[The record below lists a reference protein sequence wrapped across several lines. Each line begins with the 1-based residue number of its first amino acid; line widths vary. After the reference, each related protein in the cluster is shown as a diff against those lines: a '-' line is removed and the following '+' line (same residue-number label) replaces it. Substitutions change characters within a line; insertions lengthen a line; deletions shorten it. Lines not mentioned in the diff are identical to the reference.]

1 MTSAETDQSARPT
14 LPQLA
19 ALIAISAT
27 GSFAGAATALGCT
40 QSAVSQRVASLE
52 RGLGVLL
59 VHRSRQQRRVSLT
72 EAGDTLVAAA
82 EQVGGILSA
91 AVSQVET
98 IRKGLNATV
107 RIGLFTSASERVIPP
122 MMAALRRQPVDYR
135 IELVELDQQTEVSR
149 LVRNGDVDLA
159 FVKLPIAD
167 PTLLTAELLA
177 DPFVLL
183 APADSAPVEPVEPG
197 RLAGLPLIGLRGQR
211 DPMEAWAAAAS
222 AELNWVLEMETNHA
236 VEAMVAA
243 GLGYGAVPRLTL
255 GGRTPGVRRISL
267 AGTVPARTVGIA
279 WRRYHPRLAFIRGV
293 IDVIQRVCAR
303 PAEILPPVDGE
314 GTAR

>member
-1 MTSAETDQSARPT
+1 MTSADADQSARPT

-19 ALIAISAT
+19 AIIAISAT

-82 EQVGGILSA
+82 EQVGGILSV

-159 FVKLPIAD
+159 FVKLPITD
-167 PTLLTAELLA
+167 PALLTAELLT

-183 APADSAPVEPVEPG
+183 MPAGAERVSPG

-211 DPMEAWAAAAS
+211 DPMEAWAAS
-222 AELNWVLEMETNHA
+222 VGAELNWVLEMETNHA

-255 GGRTPGVRRISL
+255 GGRTPGVRRVSL

-293 IDVIQRVCAR
+293 IDIIQRVCAR

-314 GTAR
+314 GMAR

>member
-82 EQVGGILSA
+82 EQVGGILSVA
-91 AVSQVET
+91 ISQVET

-135 IELVELDQQTEVSR
+135 IELVELDQQAEVSR

-167 PTLLTAELLA
+167 PALLTAELIT

-183 APADSAPVEPVEPG
+183 TPAGAPPVSPG

-211 DPMEAWAAAAS
+211 DPMEAWAASAG

-293 IDVIQRVCAR
+293 IDIIQRVCAR
-303 PAEILPPVDGE
+303 SAEILPPVDGE
-314 GTAR
+314 GLAR

>member
-72 EAGDTLVAAA
+72 DAGDTLVAAA
-82 EQVGGILSA
+82 EQVGGILSGA
-91 AVSQVET
+91 LGQVET

-149 LVRNGDVDLA
+149 LVRNGDIDLA

-167 PTLLTAELLA
+167 SALLTAELLT

-183 APADSAPVEPVEPG
+183 MPAGAAPVSPG

-211 DPMEAWAAAAS
+211 DPMEAWAASVGAK
-222 AELNWVLEMETNHA
+222 LNWVLEMETNHA

-255 GGRTPGVRRISL
+255 GGRTPSVRRVSL

-279 WRRYHPRLAFIRGV
+279 WRRYHPRLAFVRGV
-293 IDVIQRVCAR
+293 IDIIQRVCSR
-303 PAEILPPVDGE
+303 SAEILPPVDGE
-314 GTAR
+314 GLAR

>member
-1 MTSAETDQSARPT
+1 MTSADTDQSARPT

-82 EQVGGILSA
+82 EQVGGILSV

-149 LVRNGDVDLA
+149 LVRNGDIDLA
-159 FVKLPIAD
+159 FVKLPITD
-167 PTLLTAELLA
+167 PALLTAELLT

-183 APADSAPVEPVEPG
+183 APAGAERVSPG

-211 DPMEAWAAAAS
+211 DPMEAWAAS
-222 AELNWVLEMETNHA
+222 VGAELNWVLEMETNHA

-293 IDVIQRVCAR
+293 IDIIQRVCAR
-303 PAEILPPVDGE
+303 SAEILPPVDGE
-314 GTAR
+314 GMAR

>member
-72 EAGDTLVAAA
+72 EAGDTLLAAA
-82 EQVGGILSA
+82 EQLGGILSV

-149 LVRNGDVDLA
+149 LVRNGDIDLA

-167 PTLLTAELLA
+167 PALLTAELLT

-183 APADSAPVEPVEPG
+183 VPAGAAPVSPD
-197 RLAGLPLIGLRGQR
+197 RLARLPLIGLRGQR
-211 DPMEAWAAAAS
+211 DPMEAWAAS
-222 AELNWVLEMETNHA
+222 VGAELNWVLEMETNHA

-255 GGRTPGVRRISL
+255 GGRTPSVRRISL

-293 IDVIQRVCAR
+293 IDIIQRVCAR
-303 PAEILPPVDGE
+303 SAEILPPVDGE
-314 GTAR
+314 GMAR

>member
-1 MTSAETDQSARPT
+1 MTSAGTDQSTHPT

-40 QSAVSQRVASLE
+40 QSAVSQRVATLE
-52 RGLGVLL
+52 RGLGVVL
-59 VHRSRQQRRVSLT
+59 VRRSRQQRGVALT

-82 EQVGGILSA
+82 DQVGGILSA

-98 IRKGLNATV
+98 IRRGLNATV

-122 MMAALRRQPVDYR
+122 AMAAIRRQPVDYR
-135 IELVELDQQTEVSR
+135 IELVELDQQAEVSR
-149 LVRNGDVDLA
+149 LARNGDIDLA
-159 FVKLPIAD
+159 FVELPIAD
-167 PTLLTAELLA
+167 PSLLSVELLT

-183 APADSAPVEPVEPG
+183 VPAGAEPVSPG
-197 RLAGLPLIGLRGQR
+197 RLTGLPLIGLRGQR
-211 DPMEAWAAAAS
+211 DPLEAWAESVGTA
-222 AELNWVLEMETNHA
+222 LNWVLEMETNHS

-243 GLGYGAVPRLTL
+243 GLGYGTVPRLTL

-267 AGTVPARTVGIA
+267 AGVVPARTIGLA
-279 WRRYHPRLAFIRGV
+279 WRRYHPRLPFVRGV
-293 IDVIQRVCAR
+293 IEIVQRVCAR
-303 PAEILPPVDGE
+303 PAEVLPPVDVE
-314 GTAR
+314 EVPAR

>member
-1 MTSAETDQSARPT
+1 MTSTDTGRSARPT

-82 EQVGGILSA
+82 EQVGGILSVA
-91 AVSQVET
+91 LSQVET

-135 IELVELDQQTEVSR
+135 IELVELDQQAEVSR
-149 LVRNGDVDLA
+149 LVRNGDIDLA

-167 PTLLTAELLA
+167 PALLTAELLT

-183 APADSAPVEPVEPG
+183 LPAGAAPVSLG

-211 DPMEAWAAAAS
+211 DPMEIWAAS
-222 AELNWVLEMETNHA
+222 VGAELNWVLEMETNHA

-243 GLGYGAVPRLTL
+243 GLGCGAVPRLTL

-267 AGTVPARTVGIA
+267 AGIVPARTVGIA

-293 IDVIQRVCAR
+293 IEIIQRVCAR
-303 PAEILPPVDGE
+303 SAEILPPVDRE
-314 GTAR
+314 GVAR

>member
-1 MTSAETDQSARPT
+1 MTSADTDQSARPT

-82 EQVGGILSA
+82 EQVGGILSV

-135 IELVELDQQTEVSR
+135 IELVELDQQAEVSR
-149 LVRNGDVDLA
+149 LVRNGDIDLA
-159 FVKLPIAD
+159 FVKLPITD
-167 PTLLTAELLA
+167 PALLTAELLT

-183 APADSAPVEPVEPG
+183 APAGAERVSPG

-211 DPMEAWAAAAS
+211 DPMEAWAAS
-222 AELNWVLEMETNHA
+222 VGAELNWVLEMETNHA

-293 IDVIQRVCAR
+293 IDIIQRVCSR
-303 PAEILPPVDGE
+303 SAEILPPVDGE
-314 GTAR
+314 GMAR